1 MVYNFECHVNPN
13 YHYTF
18 VLADLVTGEVRT
30 SSCDYPQYPLK
41 DLYAKFDGIVREC
54 RNHRDKCH
62 VILAKANTNEI
73 IAAMNVDF
81 RYVEGI

>member
-1 MVYNFECHVNPN
+1 MDYNFEHYINPN
-13 YHYTF
+13 YRYTF
-18 VLADLVTGEVRT
+18 ALADLVTGEVRT
-30 SSCDYPQYPLK
+30 ISSDYPQYPLK

-54 RNHRDKCH
+54 RNNRNKCH